1 MQVTNDICP
10 IASSSGCNFTH
21 KQNYNTGVPGGS
33 PADAGFAPVCGS
45 THITRVPG
53 GSPAGAGFALY
64 VCGVYMY
71 ACVSILRM

>member
-1 MQVTNDICP
+1 MNPARVRYVW
-10 IASSSGCNFTH
+10 A
-21 KQNYNTGVPGGS
+21 PGGS

-71 ACVSILRM
+71 VCVDSTHVVAMSLL